1 MWPRTSATCQYQH
14 FYSRSNS
21 IDQSEYWKSR
31 FDFFL
36 FQFWL
41 YGGQQSAGRQH
52 EGEAAHEGPRQAAR
66 PQHQVLFHRAAQPD
80 TRHSRHYLHMWQK
93 SFEEADTVRREFS
106 SLLFCKRKNNS
117 LSNPYIGLVGLH
129 WYILLL
135 VIAVQMLSKQDL
147 YFTLE
152 NNCYFG
158 VGRRR
163 ELTAAQQTGHNC
175 RLHCNILCRA
185 AQTEQWNGCNTW
197 PGPLTYCLLL
207 LRTNWVQWCVMG
219 LLFIHCTIYSE
230 PLSCIGPET

>member
-1 MWPRTSATCQYQH
+1 M
-14 FYSRSNS
+14 
-21 IDQSEYWKSR
+21 
-31 FDFFL
+31 
-36 FQFWL
+36 
-41 YGGQQSAGRQH
+41 
-52 EGEAAHEGPRQAAR
+52 
-66 PQHQVLFHRAAQPD
+66 
-80 TRHSRHYLHMWQK
+80 
-93 SFEEADTVRREFS
+93 RREFS

-185 AQTEQWNGCNTW
+185 AQTEQWNGCKTL
-197 PGPLTYCLLL
+197 GPALTYCLL
-207 LRTNWVQWCVMG
+207 
-219 LLFIHCTIYSE
+219 
-230 PLSCIGPET
+230 PLSCIGPETYVWSRKMVDFQYLDQISKCVLACWVGF

>member
-80 TRHSRHYLHMWQK
+80 TRHSRYYLHMRQK

-106 SLLFCKRKNNS
+106 SLLFCKRKA
-117 LSNPYIGLVGLH
+117 
-129 WYILLL
+129 ILTLALL
-135 VIAVQMLSKQDL
+135 A
-147 YFTLE
+147 
-152 NNCYFG
+152 
-158 VGRRR
+158 
-163 ELTAAQQTGHNC
+163 
-175 RLHCNILCRA
+175 
-185 AQTEQWNGCNTW
+185 
-197 PGPLTYCLLL
+197 
-207 LRTNWVQWCVMG
+207 
-219 LLFIHCTIYSE
+219 
-230 PLSCIGPET
+230 CIGIFSYSLLQCKCCQSKTYTLC

>member
-1 MWPRTSATCQYQH
+1 MFSNCESAASLTDQWYIQAFCNNHPVPAVVTFLHQLPAEVG
-14 FYSRSNS
+14 RS
-21 IDQSEYWKSR
+21 
-31 FDFFL
+31 
-36 FQFWL
+36 
-41 YGGQQSAGRQH
+41 GGRC
-52 EGEAAHEGPRQAAR
+52 GPRLWR
-66 PQHQVLFHRAAQPD
+66 PHLTHVHRVQYG
-80 TRHSRHYLHMWQK
+80 R
-93 SFEEADTVRREFS
+93 
-106 SLLFCKRKNNS
+106 SLLFCKKKNNS

-147 YFTLE
+147 YFILE
-152 NNCYFG
+152 NNCDFG

-207 LRTNWVQWCVMG
+207 LRTNWVQWSVMG

>member
-1 MWPRTSATCQYQH
+1 MQEDNMR
-14 FYSRSNS
+14 
-21 IDQSEYWKSR
+21 EK
-31 FDFFL
+31 
-36 FQFWL
+36 
-41 YGGQQSAGRQH
+41 QQLKDLGKQRVHNTKFSFTKP
-52 EGEAAHEGPRQAAR
+52 AAK
-66 PQHQVLFHRAAQPD
+66 PD
-80 TRHSRHYLHMWQK
+80 TTHSRHYLHMRQK

-106 SLLFCKRKNNS
+106 SLLFCKKKNNS

-147 YFTLE
+147 YFILE
-152 NNCYFG
+152 NNCDFG

-207 LRTNWVQWCVMG
+207 LRTN
-219 LLFIHCTIYSE
+219 
-230 PLSCIGPET
+230 